1 MRYLLIG
8 VLTLAALTG
17 SSQNQKPKSIEVQ
30 GKAERTVI
38 PDEIYLS
45 IALKE
50 YKSGNVRVDMNKLE
64 ANLINA
70 LKKMKIDRENLTID
84 NIYGYNWNWRKK
96 KADEYLATKR
106 FRLKLNDVKMVN
118 DLIEKLDQKGLNSI
132 SVAKISHSQ
141 IDDIRLGLKAEALKN
156 AKEKAKYLL
165 DAIDE
170 TLGSAIE
177 IQEVNYGYESPI
189 YARGRTFD
197 AAESVSNY
205 KSELEFKSID
215 IKAEFRVVFEIK

>member
-70 LKKMKIDRENLTID
+70 LKKMKIDRANLTID

-165 DAIDE
+165 DA
-170 TLGSAIE
+170 
-177 IQEVNYGYESPI
+177 
-189 YARGRTFD
+189 
-197 AAESVSNY
+197 
-205 KSELEFKSID
+205 
-215 IKAEFRVVFEIK
+215 